1 MADSKKISKILSQF
15 KKTPD
20 NLLPALFVS
29 LGHPF
34 GRCPAGAEMS
44 RRDKI
49 KRLLKNK
56 WDFSA
61 ISEIAEFFNFPKS
74 HIWGVLSF
82 YHIFEIGPAKK
93 ISRAKEKAA
102 KAEIAVRA
110 AGPLL
115 EKKTGFKIFAKIK
128 NLKPEEI
135 IKTITD
141 SGLTG
146 RGGACFP
153 AGKKWQAVLE
163 ASRNQG
169 VPPVIICNAYEA
181 EPDVFKDRILLEENP
196 ALAVEGILIAAKTLG
211 AKAGYV
217 YLNPYYGKAL
227 KKIRPVLKEAEK
239 ILPDFNLKIFLG
251 GGNYI
256 CGEETALLESI
267 EGKRGEPRQKPPFPV
282 ERGLFGRPTLINN
295 TETFANIPLIFSGKF
310 KNTKLFCLTG
320 KAAKNPGV
328 YELSA
333 ETKIGDLVFNFG
345 GAKKEKIGFIQ
356 TGGFGGKILRP
367 EELKNEIIASGAAA
381 VCVEPRNKKL
391 IEISRERVRFFA
403 SESCGKCAPCREGTF
418 QISEILEKKNLSA
431 KDKKRIDDL
440 IFALKEAS
448 FCAFGPMAAAP
459 AIALLRRSGRAV
471 SVSCLM
477 KKA

>member
-1 MADSKKISKILSQF
+1 MADSKKISKILSRF

-20 NLLPALFVS
+20 NLLPALF
-29 LGHPF
+29 
-34 GRCPAGAEMS
+34 E
-44 RRDKI
+44 I

-61 ISEIAEFFNFPKS
+61 ISEIADFFNLPKS

-82 YHIFEIGPAKK
+82 YHIFEIGQAKK

-102 KAEIAVRA
+102 KAKIAIRA

-115 EKKTGFKIFAKIK
+115 KKKTGFKIFAKIK

-135 IKTITD
+135 IKKITD

-146 RGGACFP
+146 RGGACFS

-163 ASRNQG
+163 ASRKQG
-169 VPPVIICNAYEA
+169 VPPVIVCNAYEA
-181 EPDVFKDRILLEENP
+181 EPDVFKDKVLLEENP
-196 ALAVEGILIAAKTLG
+196 ALAVEGVLVAAKTLG
-211 AKAGYV
+211 AKTGYV

-227 KKIRPVLKEAEK
+227 KKLLPAVKKAKK
-239 ILPDFNLKIFLG
+239 IFPEFDLKIFLG
-251 GGNYI
+251 GGNYV

-295 TETFANIPLIFSGKF
+295 TETFANIPLILSGDF
-310 KNTKLFCLTG
+310 RNTKLFCLSG
-320 KAAKNPGV
+320 KAAKTAGIF
-328 YELSA
+328 ELPA
-333 ETKIGDLVFNFG
+333 ETKIGDLIFNFG

-356 TGGFGGKILRP
+356 VGGFGGKIARP
-367 EELKNEIIASGAAA
+367 EELKNGIIASGAAA
-381 VCVEPRNKKL
+381 VSIEPENKKL
-391 IEISRERVRFFA
+391 ADISRERAGFFA

-418 QISEILEKKNLSA
+418 QISEILKKKNLSA
-431 KDKKRIDDL
+431 KDEKRIDDL

-459 AIALLRRSGRAV
+459 AIAALRR
-471 SVSCLM
+471 
-477 KKA
+477 